1 MHSYDLYDRVLGS
14 LMTAGIGDALGAPAE
29 GFSRQE
35 IADTFGRIVK
45 FEDASHN
52 AISPDNLVG
61 EVTDDTSQM
70 IEMAKAV
77 IRAGGNLTVDGAGQA
92 LLNWSRNWPKY
103 YPRNAGGTTKHVIL
117 ALERGEDPVRIGKLG
132 KLPYRGATNGAVMR
146 VAAAGLIHPGDLDG
160 ACRTAITMT
169 VPSHGTQ
176 HGFGGACA
184 VACAI
189 AGAMQESPSVWQ
201 VLKAAVYGAKQGQAY
216 GERHGRVAQGPSVAY
231 KIAQAAEAVFS
242 SATREEAEQRV
253 QCAVG
258 CDSYS
263 VQITVAV
270 VLGMFAAADGDTG
283 KTLESCANIG
293 GDTDTFGC
301 VAGMI
306 AGAFNG
312 CDGIPQNLIQPFQ
325 QTNTHF
331 DFQRLAGE
339 LTQIARENIPQSR

>member
-189 AGAMQESPSVWQ
+189 AGA
-201 VLKAAVYGAKQGQAY
+201 
-216 GERHGRVAQGPSVAY
+216 
-231 KIAQAAEAVFS
+231 
-242 SATREEAEQRV
+242 
-253 QCAVG
+253 
-258 CDSYS
+258 
-263 VQITVAV
+263 
-270 VLGMFAAADGDTG
+270 G
-283 KTLESCANIG
+283 K
-293 GDTDTFGC
+293 
-301 VAGMI
+301 
-306 AGAFNG
+306 
-312 CDGIPQNLIQPFQ
+312 PF
-325 QTNTHF
+325 
-331 DFQRLAGE
+331 RLAGAE
-339 LTQIARENIPQSR
+339 SGRIRCEAGAGLWRTARPCCTGPQRGL